1 MAGFTNSKEDFMQKN
16 NTQIATT
23 ITKRIG
29 TTVYKVSILYS
40 EKSTESINDKIIRLI
55 KNDPA
60 FRKAAG

>member
-1 MAGFTNSKEDFMQKN
+1 MQKN